1 MVSRKETSKMEIIN
15 CIQGS
20 PEWFA
25 ERLGKLTGSEAQAIS
40 ANGAGLKTLVNKLV
54 AERLTGKVENGYTN
68 ADMERGKELE
78 EEARNAYELETG
90 NTVTKVGFCKLDD
103 DVGSSPDGLI
113 NDDGGIEIKCFKD
126 STFVDYMFT
135 GKVDTAYEWQC
146 QFNLFVTGRK
156 WWDYVVYNP
165 NFKKSLII
173 KRLDRDE
180 IAIEKIKTGIETGK
194 AMIKAMMEKL
204 NG

>member
-1 MVSRKETSKMEIIN
+1 MEIIN

-20 PEWFA
+20 DEWFK
-25 ERLGKLTGSEAQAIS
+25 ERLGKLTASEAQAIS

-78 EEARNAYELETG
+78 DEARNAYELETG
-90 NTVTKVGFCKLDD
+90 NTVTKVGFCKLDED
-103 DVGSSPDGLI
+103 TGSSPDGLI
-113 NDDGGIEIKCFKD
+113 GENGGLEIKCYKD
-126 STFVDYMFT
+126 SSFVDYMFT
-135 GKVDTAYEWQC
+135 QKIDTGYEWQC
-146 QFNLFVTGRK
+146 QFNMFVTERD
-156 WWDYVVYNP
+156 WWDFAVYNP

-173 KRLDRDE
+173 KRINRDDQ
-180 IAIEKIKTGIETGK
+180 AIEKIKAGIETGK

>member
-1 MVSRKETSKMEIIN
+1 MEIIN

-20 PEWFA
+20 PEWYKA
-25 ERLGKLTGSEAQAIS
+25 RLGMLTGSEAQPIAT
-40 ANGAGLKTLVNKLV
+40 NGAGLKTLVNKLV
-54 AERLTGKVENGYTN
+54 AERLMDKTEEQIYTN
-68 ADMERGKELE
+68 VFMEKGKELE
-78 EEARNAYELETG
+78 DEARNAYELETG
-90 NTVTKVGFCKLDD
+90 NTVVKVGFCKLDEY
-103 DVGSSPDGLI
+103 VGCSPDGLVD
-113 NDDGGIEIKCFKD
+113 DDGGTEIKNFKP

-135 GKVDTAYEWQC
+135 EKVDTSYEWQC
-146 QFNLFVTGRK
+146 QFNMFVTDRK

-173 KRLDRDE
+173 KRINRDDQ
-180 IAIEKIKTGIETGK
+180 AIEKIKAGIETGK

>member
-1 MVSRKETSKMEIIN
+1 MEVIN

-68 ADMERGKELE
+68 SDMERGKELE
-78 EEARNAYELETG
+78 DEARNAYELETG

-126 STFVDYMFT
+126 SSFVDYMFT
-135 GKVDTAYEWQC
+135 GKVDTGYEWQC
-146 QFNLFVTGRK
+146 QYSMFVTGRK

-173 KRLDRDE
+173 KRLYRDE
-180 IAIEKIKTGIETGK
+180 VAIKKIKAGLETGK

>member
-1 MVSRKETSKMEIIN
+1 MEIIN

-54 AERLTGKVENGYTN
+54 AERLTGKAENGYTN

-78 EEARNAYELETG
+78 DEARNAYELETG
-90 NTVTKVGFCKLDD
+90 NTVTKVGFCKLDEY
-103 DVGSSPDGLI
+103 VGSSPDGLI

-126 STFVDYMFT
+126 SSFVDYMFT

-156 WWDYVVYNP
+156 WWHYVVYNP

-180 IAIEKIKTGIETGK
+180 VAIEKIKAGIETGK
-194 AMIKAMMEKL
+194 AMIKAMLEKL

>member
-1 MVSRKETSKMEIIN
+1 MEIIN

-20 PEWFA
+20 PEWFEA
-25 ERLGKLTGSEAQAIS
+25 RLGKLTGSEAQAIS

-54 AERLTGKVENGYTN
+54 AERLTGKSEQGYTN

-78 EEARNAYELETG
+78 DEARNAYELETG

-126 STFVDYMFT
+126 SSFVDYMFT

-156 WWDYVVYNP
+156 FWEYVVYNP

-173 KRLDRDE
+173 KRINRDE
-180 IAIEKIKTGIETGK
+180 QAIEKIKSGIESGK

-204 NG
+204 NGK

>member
-1 MVSRKETSKMEIIN
+1 MEIIN

-20 PEWFA
+20 DEWFK
-25 ERLGKLTGSEAQAIS
+25 ERLGKLTASEAQAIS

-78 EEARNAYELETG
+78 DEARNAYELETG
-90 NTVTKVGFCKLDD
+90 NTVTKVGFCKLDED
-103 DVGSSPDGLI
+103 TGSSPDGLI
-113 NDDGGIEIKCFKD
+113 GENGGLEIKCYKD
-126 STFVDYMFT
+126 SSFVDYMFT
-135 GKVDTAYEWQC
+135 QKIDTGYEWQC
-146 QFNLFVTGRK
+146 QFNMFVTERD
-156 WWDYVVYNP
+156 WWDFAVYNP

-173 KRLDRDE
+173 KRINRDDQ
-180 IAIEKIKTGIETGK
+180 AIEKIKVGLETGK

>member
-1 MVSRKETSKMEIIN
+1 MEIIN

-20 PEWFA
+20 DEWFKY
-25 ERLGKLTGSEAQAIS
+25 RLGKLTASEAQAIS

-54 AERLTGKVENGYTN
+54 AERLTGKAENGYTN

-78 EEARNAYELETG
+78 DEARNAYELETG
-90 NTVTKVGFCKLDD
+90 NTVTKVGFCKLDED
-103 DVGSSPDGLI
+103 TGSSPDGLI
-113 NDDGGIEIKCFKD
+113 GENGGLEIKCYKD
-126 STFVDYMFT
+126 SSFVDYMFT
-135 GKVDTAYEWQC
+135 QKIDTGYEWQC
-146 QFNLFVTGRK
+146 QFNMFVTERD
-156 WWDYVVYNP
+156 WWDFAVYNP

-173 KRLDRDE
+173 KRINRDDQ
-180 IAIEKIKTGIETGK
+180 AIEKIKAGIETGK

>member
-1 MVSRKETSKMEIIN
+1 MEVIN

-78 EEARNAYELETG
+78 DEARNAYELETG
-90 NTVTKVGFCKLDD
+90 NTVTKVGYCKLDEFT
-103 DVGSSPDGLI
+103 GASPDGFI
-113 NDDGGIEIKCFKD
+113 GDDGLVEIKNFKD

-135 GKVDTAYEWQC
+135 GKIDTGYEWQM
-146 QFNLFVTGRK
+146 QMQMYVTGRQ
-156 WWDYVVYNP
+156 WCDYVVYNP

-180 IAIEKIKTGIETGK
+180 VAIEKIKAGIETGK
-194 AMIKAMMEKL
+194 TMIKTMMDKL